1 MNCPKIFHRSS
12 ASIRLLTSLPR
23 LRSGWSL
30 SAAFRYAFRMSCA
43 EDPLSGTP
51 NSRKTVNR
59 SSPAVCSSS
68 RALIASRSSSA
79 STSGSAEELGR
90 VVAAVEDTHAHLLRI
105 EGELRAMRRLV
116 ATQTLLSL
124 LGWGAAAGA
133 VGLLAFGK
141 RRPASMGASMGA
153 SAG

>member
-43 EDPLSGTP
+43 DDPLSGTP

-90 VVAAVEDTHAHLLRI
+90 VL
-105 EGELRAMRRLV
+105 
-116 ATQTLLSL
+116 TQ
-124 LGWGAAAGA
+124 
-133 VGLLAFGK
+133 
-141 RRPASMGASMGA
+141 PPA
-153 SAG
+153 SAGREEWLLSRRGGAPAA